1 MPSELPAGRRRYLS
15 SPFSVMQRT
24 DPFCTQDCNKCRGL

>member
-24 DPFCTQDCNKCRGL
+24 DPFLHPGLQ